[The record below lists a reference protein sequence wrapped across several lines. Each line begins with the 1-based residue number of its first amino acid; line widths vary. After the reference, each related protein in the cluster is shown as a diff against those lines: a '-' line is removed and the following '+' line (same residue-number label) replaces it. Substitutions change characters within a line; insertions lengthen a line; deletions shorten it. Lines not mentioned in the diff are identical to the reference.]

1 MPISAPDGHWP
12 SVSCRPD
19 AVRPTG
25 LYLAEAAAR
34 VAALV
39 VPLLVVPVRV
49 VGVLRAAAWF
59 SGELAKDAAEVGAV
73 GRTELI
79 E

>member
-1 MPISAPDGHWP
+1 MPTLAPDGHWP
-12 SVSCRPD
+12 RVGSTPD
-19 AVRPTG
+19 VVRPTG
-25 LYLAEAAAR
+25 LHLAEAVAR

-39 VPLLVVPVRV
+39 VPLLVVPARV
-49 VGVLRAAAWF
+49 VGVFRAAAWF